1 MKEKRYL
8 EKLESFEGEIDFIG
22 SHTICDD
29 VSERAL
35 LHSLQICVEI
45 STDIIAMIA
54 HDFGLVVKDD
64 YTNIENLTKEGI
76 IGFEDSQ
83 VLKSY
88 NGLRNSIVHRY
99 GNIDLDIVEEGLDD
113 IDKLYEIVVKIVEK
127 HEKQNHA

>member
-1 MKEKRYL
+1 MIKKRYL
-8 EKLESFEGEIDFIG
+8 DKLESFENEIDFID

-99 GNIDLDIVEEGLDD
+99 GNVDLDIVEEGLDGLTNYT
-113 IDKLYEIVVKIVEK
+113 KLS
-127 HEKQNHA
+127 